1 MEPNTAWLN
10 GDAFWS
16 SITFSNMNDF
26 KNIIK
31 EKKDP
36 PNKPKC
42 NNSSNESPIIGCQ
55 IM

>member
-31 EKKDP
+31 EKK
-36 PNKPKC
+36 NMKVKWKIVYL
-42 NNSSNESPIIGCQ
+42 ERKKVE
-55 IM
+55 